1 MQRGGRGKEEEEGQ
15 GQERRQGLEEEG
27 VLLVVEA
34 QVQKVIWRVILAA
47 LIPARPSSR
56 LGFVTLY
63 IRMHARSIRSSSQ
76 HNLRW
81 RPCSARQRVC
91 RAFVSS
97 EESLSK
103 RSA

>member
-15 GQERRQGLEEEG
+15 RQGLEEEG

-56 LGFVTLY
+56 LGIVTLY
-63 IRMHARSIRSSSQ
+63 IRMHSCSIA
-76 HNLRW
+76 L
-81 RPCSARQRVC
+81 
-91 RAFVSS
+91 
-97 EESLSK
+97 SL
-103 RSA
+103 AAQL